1 MQSCQRN
8 TTSSRQRQPEVWGG
22 NNLIGHLKHFRNII
36 IDHVYLY
43 YSTYIYNFIYTYA
56 EATFTKCFTVVL
68 SNDKFHVSLSENK
81 ILFSLIYYY
90 KNRAAFNI
98 YLVWHFIVSQ
108 RQYLYFRLLKIL
120 SFILESF

>member
-1 MQSCQRN
+1 M
-8 TTSSRQRQPEVWGG
+8 
-22 NNLIGHLKHFRNII
+22 KHFRNII

-98 YLVWHFIVSQ
+98 YLV
-108 RQYLYFRLLKIL
+108 
-120 SFILESF
+120 